1 MWAVG
6 WNDHHYKTFVVSGGT
21 TSAGINAKRKRQDS
35 NGKNFYKEVK
45 RPHVVLGCY
54 AACGEIDMHNNF
66 RQGQMRLMEFH

>member
-1 MWAVG
+1 MRTC
-6 WNDHHYKTFVVSGGT
+6 DYHYKTFVVSGGAT
-21 TSAGINAKRKRQDS
+21 LAGSNAKRKRQDTNS
-35 NGKNFYKEVK
+35 GTFYKEVK